1 MALQTS
7 GAISLLDI
15 QNEFGGGNPIEI
27 SEYYRGGT
35 YVQDAPVNSNIP
47 TSGEISLDDFYGA
60 ARVANIDIEGIGS
73 GGAGGGGWL
82 NGRGNFP
89 NTYGGNGTE
98 SYAKL
103 GSAYLVQCGGGP
115 GGQDGAANGT
125 VGNAGGASTYGNG
138 GAGGNANQQG
148 QAAPNA
154 SYGAGG
160 GGGGGDVD
168 SGKNDSTGYGGN
180 GGGVGQTDT
189 YTDWIPPGTTIDVQT
204 PAGGTP
210 GTPPTYDGGAGAQG
224 YIKITNNTNG
234 QITEYSYLGSGSS
247 SPCAN
252 ITNANFLAFP
262 PTTSGSFSAGDPS
275 IIQNSNQFQN
285 STTASARLYV
295 GGACTLTYT
304 ANVSSEANWD
314 FGRLYH
320 YNQNNTLLSTIYNV
334 SGTFSQTG
342 TIVMSA
348 GDYLL
353 YQYRKDGSVHRGT
366 DTHRLEAYGGSPQ
379 STYTYTVT

>member
-15 QNEFGGGNPIEI
+15 QNEFGGSNPIEI

-89 NTYGGNGTE
+89 NTFGGNGTE
-98 SYAKL
+98 SYAKI
-103 GSAYLVQCGGGP
+103 GSTYLVQCGGGP

-125 VGNAGGASTYGNG
+125 SGNAGGASNYGNG
-138 GAGGNANQQG
+138 GAGGNANQTG
-148 QAAPNA
+148 QAPAVT

-168 SGKNDSTGYGGN
+168 SGKFDSTGFGGN

-204 PAGGTP
+204 PPGGLPT
-210 GTPPTYDGGAGAQG
+210 TPPTYDGGQGGQG

-234 QITEYSYLGSGSS
+234 TVTEYENFGGGGSPG
-247 SPCAN
+247 AN
-252 ITNANFLAFP
+252 LSGQVFMNSNSTA
-262 PTTSGSFSAGDPS
+262 GSFSENDPAVVF
-275 IIQNSNQFQN
+275 NSNQFQN
-285 STTASARLYV
+285 STTASCRINPN
-295 GGACTLTYT
+295 GACTVFYSG
-304 ANVSSEANWD
+304 VISSEFGFD

-320 YNQNNTLLSTIYNV
+320 YTQNNSLVNTIYNAA
-334 SGTFSQTG
+334 GEQTFSG
-342 TIVMSA
+342 SFPINS

-353 YQYRKDGSVHRGT
+353 YQYRKDFSVHRGS
-366 DTHRLEAYGGSPQ
+366 DTHTLTCYGKVTQ
-379 STYTYTVT
+379 TNYTYTVT

>member
-15 QNEFGGGNPIEI
+15 QNEFGGSNPIEL

-47 TSGEISLDDFYGA
+47 TADEISLDDFYGA
-60 ARVANIDIEGIGS
+60 ARVANLDIEGIGS

-89 NTYGGNGTE
+89 NTFGGNGSE
-98 SYAKL
+98 SYAKI
-103 GSAYLVQCGGGP
+103 GSTYLVQCGGGS
-115 GGQDGAANGT
+115 GGQDGASNGT
-125 VGNAGGASTYGNG
+125 TGNAGTASTYGNG
-138 GAGGNANQQG
+138 GAGGNANQAG
-148 QAAPNA
+148 NPAPNA

-168 SGKNDSTGYGGN
+168 SGKFDSTGFGGN
-180 GGGVGQTDT
+180 GGGAGATDT

-204 PAGGTP
+204 PAGGDP
-210 GTPPTYDGGAGAQG
+210 QTPPTYDGGKGGQG

-234 QITEYSYLGSGSS
+234 IITEFSNLGGGSS
-247 SPCAN
+247 PGASLSQSAFC
-252 ITNANFLAFP
+252 AFP
-262 PTTSGSFSAGDPS
+262 PTGAGSFTATDPT

-285 STTASARLYV
+285 STTAACRLDV
-295 GGACTLTYT
+295 GGACTLKYR

-320 YNQNNTLLSTIYNV
+320 YNSGGTLLATIYNV
-334 SGTFSQTG
+334 SGEFSQDG
-342 TIVMSA
+342 DIVMSA

-366 DTHRLEAYGGSPQ
+366 DTHRLEAWGNEPATNYS
-379 STYTYTVT
+379 YTVT

>member
-15 QNEFGGGNPIEI
+15 QNEFGGSNPIEI

-103 GSAYLVQCGGGP
+103 GSVYLVQCGGGS

-125 VGNAGGASTYGNG
+125 SGNAGAASNYGNG
-138 GAGGNANQQG
+138 GAGGNANQAG
-148 QAAPNA
+148 SPAPAA

-168 SGKNDSTGYGGN
+168 SGKFDSTGYGGN
-180 GGGVGQTDT
+180 GGGAGATDT

-204 PAGGTP
+204 PAGGAPT
-210 GTPPTYDGGAGAQG
+210 TPPTYDGGQGGQG

-234 QITEYSYLGSGSS
+234 GVTEYAYLGGGTSPGANLSADQAISS
-247 SPCAN
+247 NSTA
-252 ITNANFLAFP
+252 
-262 PTTSGSFSAGDPS
+262 GSFTASNPA

-285 STTASARLYV
+285 STTASARLFV
-295 GGACTLTYT
+295 GGQCTAFYT
-304 ANVSSEANWD
+304 ANISSEANWD

-320 YNQNNTLLSTIYNV
+320 YTQNNAFVATIYNT
-334 SGTFSQTG
+334 SGTFSQSG
-342 TIVMSA
+342 EINMNS

-366 DTHRLEAYGGSPQ
+366 DTHTLEVYGATPQ
-379 STYTYTVT
+379 TTYTYTVT

>member
-15 QNEFGGGNPIEI
+15 QNEFGGSNPIEI

-89 NTYGGNGTE
+89 NTFGGNGAE

-103 GSAYLVQCGGGP
+103 GSVYLVQCGGGP
-115 GGQDGAANGT
+115 GGQDGASAGT
-125 VGNAGGASTYGNG
+125 TGNAGGASNYGNG
-138 GAGGNANQQG
+138 GAGGNANQAG
-148 QAAPNA
+148 SPAPGA

-168 SGKNDSTGYGGN
+168 SGKFDSTGFGGN

-204 PAGGTP
+204 PAGGSPT
-210 GTPPTYDGGAGAQG
+210 TPPTYDGGQGGQG

-234 QITEYSYLGSGSS
+234 AITEYAYLGGGTSPGANLSADNYISGNST
-247 SPCAN
+247 A
-252 ITNANFLAFP
+252 
-262 PTTSGSFSAGDPS
+262 GSFSANNPA
-275 IIQNSNQFQN
+275 IIQNNNQLQN

-295 GGACTLTYT
+295 GGACTLFYT
-304 ANVSSEANWD
+304 GNISSERSWD
-314 FGRLYH
+314 FGRLYR
-320 YNQNNTLLSTIYNV
+320 YRSDGALLQTIYNT
-334 SGTFSQTG
+334 SGEFSQSG
-342 TIVMSA
+342 EIVMNA

-366 DTHRLEAYGGSPQ
+366 DTHTLEAYGAIPQ
-379 STYTYTVT
+379 TTYTYTVT